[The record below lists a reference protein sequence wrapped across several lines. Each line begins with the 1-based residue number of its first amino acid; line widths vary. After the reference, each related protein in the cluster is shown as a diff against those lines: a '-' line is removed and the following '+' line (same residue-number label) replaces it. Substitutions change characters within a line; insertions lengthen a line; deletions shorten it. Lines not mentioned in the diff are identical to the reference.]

1 MRTWTLR
8 AAWRPIGVIAVA
20 AAVLIAPAT
29 AFAQFGPPQEH
40 QTSAAIGEKYH
51 VEASF
56 NFWNPDL
63 LGTISSEQFGLI
75 GTDISLT
82 KDLGYN
88 RTRFHEFRFVLRPA
102 KKHRFRIEYMPM
114 VYTAQSSLKRNL
126 VFNGIV
132 FPVSVP
138 VKSEF
143 DWKVWRLGYEYDFVY
158 KSRGF
163 VGVLLESRMTEL
175 SAKLDS
181 PIASEFTRAKG
192 PLPALGVVARGYVH
206 PTTAINFEW
215 SGMRIPDIDPKYQAN
230 YYDWNLY
237 GTVNFTNYVGFQM
250 GWRKSIT
257 QLTIDRDSG
266 DLKFQGLW
274 FGGVVRY

>member
-1 MRTWTLR
+1 MEGSITMRTWTLR

-63 LGTISSEQFGLI
+63 LGTISSEQFGLL
-75 GTDISLT
+75 GSDISLT
-82 KDLGYN
+82 TDLGYE

-102 KKHRFRIEYMPM
+102 KKHRFRAQYTPISYM
-114 VYTAQSSLKRNL
+114 AQSNFKRNI

-132 FPVSVP
+132 FPVSLP
-138 VKSEF
+138 VSSQF

-163 VGVLLESRMTEL
+163 VGVLLETRMTEFT
-175 SAKLDS
+175 AKLQS
-181 PIASEFTRAKG
+181 AIANVT
-192 PLPALGVVARGYVH
+192 PASVLAEQHREKAEPGSAVKH
-206 PTTAINFEW
+206 
-215 SGMRIPDIDPKYQAN
+215 
-230 YYDWNLY
+230 
-237 GTVNFTNYVGFQM
+237 
-250 GWRKSIT
+250 
-257 QLTIDRDSG
+257 
-266 DLKFQGLW
+266 
-274 FGGVVRY
+274 